1 MTKASREE
9 VNIDNCAKEQIHIP
23 GSIQSFGYLIAFDE
37 ASKIT
42 RASENIE
49 QITGQSAAALVGK
62 DLSQILNPQDLHRLD
77 NSANELRRRNSILTL
92 KSGHQLGCVLHSAGK
107 ECFLDLVPNKT
118 EGTQIFL
125 AISELSSS
133 LSKATSLEELARI
146 MVDTIRKVSKFD
158 RVKLYQFDK
167 DWHGEVIAEA
177 RDPSMPS
184 YKGMHFPESDIPKQ
198 ARELYI
204 RNRVRVIADVEDTQ
218 SIIYQHEDA
227 RPLDLSFSFIRS
239 VSPIHLQY
247 LRNMDVRASMSIS
260 IFENGEFWGLIACHH
275 RTDRQFD
282 LFESDFYKVAGEL
295 LSNRITELKTIE
307 SKEAQTERVSLAQ
320 ELLASMTKEHSVN
333 PIMEPPHSLDNLIRC
348 TGVAAVFGEET
359 LKRNAV
365 PDSESLESLVNWL
378 ECGSQLVFQCDDLP
392 SRYNRDIGSYAC
404 GLLAVKVKAPDDEP
418 HWLIWFRP
426 EVALEVDW
434 AGDPFAPKETAPFG
448 DRLFPRTSF
457 ELWKEIKR
465 GHSVPWTAF
474 EIETAKYLAEV
485 VGNYLSSR

>member
-23 GSIQSFGYLIAFDE
+23 GSIQSFGYLIAFDDN
-37 ASKIT
+37 SKIT

-49 QITGQSAAALVGK
+49 EITGERAAALVGQ
-62 DLSQILNPQDLHRLD
+62 DLSRILNPKDLERLD
-77 NSANELRRRNSILTL
+77 NTGNELRRRNSIISL
-92 KSGHQLGCVLHSAGK
+92 KSGHQLGCVIHSAGK
-107 ECFLDLVPNKT
+107 ECFLDLVANKS

-125 AISELSSS
+125 AISELSAS
-133 LSKATSLEELARI
+133 LSRAKSLEELAKI

-177 RDPSMPS
+177 RAPEMPS
-184 YKGMHFPESDIPKQ
+184 YKGLHFPESDIPKQ

-204 RNRVRVIADVEDTQ
+204 RNRVRVIADVEDAQ
-218 SIIYQHEDA
+218 SIIYQHPDA
-227 RPLDLSFSFIRS
+227 KPLDLSFSFVRS

-275 RTDRQFD
+275 RNARQFD

-295 LSNRITELKTIE
+295 LSNRLTELKTVE
-307 SKEAQTERVSLAQ
+307 SKEAQAERISLAQ
-320 ELLASMTKEHSVN
+320 IMLATMSRDHSVD

-348 TGVAAVFGEET
+348 TGVAAILGHET

-365 PDSESLESLVNWL
+365 PDNESLENLVNWL
-378 ECGSQLVFQCDDLP
+378 ERGAQTVFCCDDLP

-404 GLLAVKVKAPDDEP
+404 GLLAVKVQAPSDEP

-434 AGDPFAPKETAPFG
+434 AGDPFAPKQTAPYG

-465 GHSVPWTAF
+465 GHAVPWTGF
-474 EIETAKYLAEV
+474 EIDTAKYLAEV
-485 VGNYLSSR
+485 VGNYLTSR

>member
-9 VNIDNCAKEQIHIP
+9 VTVDNCAQEQIHIP

-37 ASKIT
+37 NSKIT
-42 RASENIE
+42 RASENIKR
-49 QITGQSAAALVGK
+49 ITGQSAAELVGK
-62 DLSQILNPQDLHRLD
+62 DLSELLDPKDLERLD
-77 NSANELRRRNSILTL
+77 NSGSELRRRNAILSL
-92 KSGHQLGCVLHSAGK
+92 KSGEQLGCVLHSAGK
-107 ECFLDLVPNKT
+107 ECYLDLVSNKS
-118 EGTQIFL
+118 EGTAIFL
-125 AISELSSS
+125 AISELSAS
-133 LSKATSLEELARI
+133 LSKASSLEDLARI
-146 MVDTIRKVSKFD
+146 MVETIRKVSRFD
-158 RVKLYQFDK
+158 RVKLYKFDK

-177 RDPSMPS
+177 RDPEMPS
-184 YKGMHFPESDIPKQ
+184 YRGMHFPESDIPKQ

-218 SIIYQHEDA
+218 SVIFQHEDA
-227 RPLDLSFSFIRS
+227 KPLDLSFSFIRS

-275 RTDRQFD
+275 RNARQFD

-295 LSNRITELKTIE
+295 LSNRLTELHNIE
-307 SKEAQTERVSLAQ
+307 TKELHTERVLIGQQMLS
-320 ELLASMTKEHSVN
+320 SMNNTRSVN
-333 PIMEPPHSLDNLIRC
+333 AIMEPPHSLDSLIRC
-348 TGVAAVFGEET
+348 TGVAAVLGEET
-359 LKRNAV
+359 LKRNAA
-365 PDSESLESLVNWL
+365 PDTESLESLVGWL
-378 ECGSQLVFQCDDLP
+378 ERGAQNVFQCEDLP

-404 GLLAVKVKAPDDEP
+404 GILAVKVNGPSDEP

-426 EVALEVDW
+426 EVSLEVDW
-434 AGDPFAPKETAPFG
+434 AGDPFAPKPTAPYG

-457 ELWKEIKR
+457 ELWKEKKR

-485 VGNYLSSR
+485 VGTYLTSR